1 MKITCKTQQQIP
13 ASTQVKRIGKY
24 LYKNLES
31 AYNFKSSSN
40 MFDVYFTL
48 YYQEKHPTL
57 GIAINGIKEM
67 NIDINITTYQNK
79 VRVDIIEMTSA
90 ERTLGYN
97 LYPTEKLND
106 LPSAMK
112 LIWRNIVNKVSK
124 AYADYEFIF

>member
-1 MKITCKTQQQIP
+1 MNKQLA

-24 LYKNLES
+24 LYKNLDS
-31 AYNFKSSSN
+31 AYNYKSSSN

-79 VRVDIIEMTSA
+79 VRVNVIEMTSA

-97 LYPTEKLND
+97 LYPPEKLND

-112 LIWRNIVNKVSK
+112 LIWSSIVKKVEK
-124 AYADYEFIF
+124 AYSDYEFIF

>member
-1 MKITCKTQQQIP
+1 
-13 ASTQVKRIGKY
+13 
-24 LYKNLES
+24 
-31 AYNFKSSSN
+31 
-40 MFDVYFTL
+40 
-48 YYQEKHPTL
+48 
-57 GIAINGIKEM
+57 M

-97 LYPTEKLND
+97 LYPPEKLND

-124 AYADYEFIF
+124 AYADYDFIF

>member
-1 MKITCKTQQQIP
+1 MNKLP

-24 LYKNLES
+24 LYKHIDS

-40 MFDVYFTL
+40 MFDVYFTV

-57 GIAINGIKEM
+57 GITINGVQEM
-67 NIDINITTYQNK
+67 HVDINITTYQNK
-79 VRVDIIEMTSA
+79 VRVNIIEMTPE
-90 ERTLGYN
+90 ERTLGYT
-97 LYPTEKLND
+97 LYTPEKLID

-112 LIWRNIVNKVSK
+112 LIWNNIVKKIEK

>member
-1 MKITCKTQQQIP
+1 MNKQLA

-24 LYKNLES
+24 LYKNLDS
-31 AYNFKSSSN
+31 AYNYKSSSN

-57 GIAINGIKEM
+57 GIAINDIKEM

-79 VRVDIIEMTSA
+79 VRVNVIEMTSA

-97 LYPTEKLND
+97 LYRPEKLDD
-106 LPSAMK
+106 LPAAMK
-112 LIWRNIVNKVSK
+112 LIWSSIVKKVEK